1 MKIIPFWQFV
11 FLLLCLVVT
20 GSGCSSRQ
28 SGMDSLDAVNQAIA
42 DSLNT
47 HNIPFV
53 VQAINQGKREARDSD
68 EYYNFVTQDIVR
80 YFYTGRPDS
89 ILLSTDSVLH
99 YLSGKP
105 FSAFRNRLMIK
116 CMQAKGIYYTQFV
129 FNADSMLFYQQ
140 EACRYAEQGDEEREK
155 LLCYANLAD
164 AYKFGGDLSMSAMTY
179 RQAIALADSIQVD
192 TASYIPL
199 YSGLAATYTTLRD
212 FEQSRI
218 WWNKCGRLWPLMTVY
233 DRFNYLNSLGN
244 DYFYQK
250 DYPRALE
257 TFLRLDTFLLD
268 YPDMKWERHFCQA
281 NLSDIYLKL
290 HQPEQA
296 RPLIAQNLEFFGASG
311 HNEMVMSHLRTQ
323 QMELALQDGDFALA
337 DELVARYPYRD
348 ELRSEQGLLRL
359 DFLRRFSEAR
369 HDWKRA
375 FEYTQAYTSLS
386 DSLRSERVR
395 MKIAENRMRY
405 ERDAT
410 ILNQYLVISDKEAQ
424 LMRTYALL
432 AGVTVVVLVLIF
444 LYLYRR
450 KQVKLREEQMMQRIV
465 AMKMENARN
474 RITPHFIYNALN
486 HELLAR
492 QEGRP
497 SSLGVLVDMLRQ
509 GQSLASVF
517 CTTLREELDFINLYV
532 AVEGESLGEN
542 FDYKVN
548 VAEGIELDA
557 VQLPSMMVQIFVENA
572 IKHGLKKLPHD
583 AAKRLSVQVGHHD
596 GAIRIEVLN
605 NGPLPVMQRSGDKA
619 QVGLRVVAQIIQLLN
634 TRNKRPMNFE
644 LNGYRSPEGEEGCR
658 ALLIIPDGYNF
669 DINDGYGKQ
678 N

>member
-1 MKIIPFWQFV
+1 
-11 FLLLCLVVT
+11 
-20 GSGCSSRQ
+20 
-28 SGMDSLDAVNQAIA
+28 
-42 DSLNT
+42 
-47 HNIPFV
+47 
-53 VQAINQGKREARDSD
+53 
-68 EYYNFVTQDIVR
+68 
-80 YFYTGRPDS
+80 
-89 ILLSTDSVLH
+89 
-99 YLSGKP
+99 
-105 FSAFRNRLMIK
+105 
-116 CMQAKGIYYTQFV
+116 
-129 FNADSMLFYQQ
+129 
-140 EACRYAEQGDEEREK
+140 
-155 LLCYANLAD
+155 
-164 AYKFGGDLSMSAMTY
+164 
-179 RQAIALADSIQVD
+179 
-192 TASYIPL
+192 
-199 YSGLAATYTTLRD
+199 
-212 FEQSRI
+212 
-218 WWNKCGRLWPLMTVY
+218 MTVY

-250 DYPRALE
+250 DYPQALE

-268 YPDMKWERHFCQA
+268 YPDMEWERHFCQA

-296 RPLIAQNLEFFGASG
+296 RPLIAENLAFFGASG

-323 QMELALQDGDFALA
+323 QMELALQDGDFDKAG
-337 DELVARYPYRD
+337 ELVARYPYRD

-375 FEYTQAYTSLS
+375 FEYSQAYTSLS
-386 DSLRSERVR
+386 DSLRNERVR

-410 ILNQYLVISDKEAQ
+410 ILNQYLVISDKEAE

-432 AGVTVVVLVLIF
+432 GGVTVVVLVLLLF
-444 LYLYRR
+444 YVYRR
-450 KQVKLREEQMMQRIV
+450 KRVKQREEQMMRRIV
-465 AMKMENARN
+465 TMKMENARN

-542 FDYKVN
+542 FDYQVN

-583 AAKRLSVQVGHHD
+583 AAKRLTVQVDRHD

-605 NGPLPVMQRSGDKA
+605 NGPLPVVQRSGDKV

-634 TRNKRPMNFE
+634 TRNKRPMSFE
-644 LNGYRSPEGEEGCR
+644 LSGCHTPEGEEGCR
-658 ALLIIPDGYNF
+658 AQLIIPDGYNF
-669 DINDGYGKQ
+669 DIND
-678 N
+678 

>member
-1 MKIIPFWQFV
+1 MKIIQFWRLAPW
-11 FLLLCLVVT
+11 FLCGILV
-20 GSGCSSRQ
+20 GSGCTSRQ
-28 SGMDSLDAVNQAIA
+28 SETVSLDAINQTIA
-42 DSLNT
+42 DSLKR
-47 HNIPFV
+47 HNISFV

-80 YFYTGRPDS
+80 HFYTGRPDS
-89 ILLSTDSVLH
+89 VLLNTDSVLH

-105 FSAFRNRLMIK
+105 FSDFRNRLMVK

-129 FNADSMLFYQQ
+129 FNADSMLFYQK
-140 EACRYAEQGDEEREK
+140 EACRYAEQGDEESEK

-179 RQAIALADSIQVD
+179 RQAIALADSIQAD

-218 WWNKCGRLWPLMTVY
+218 WWEKCGRLWPLMTVY

-250 DYPRALE
+250 DYPQALE

-268 YPDMKWERHFCQA
+268 YPDMEWERHFCQA

-296 RPLIAQNLEFFGASG
+296 RPLIAENLAFFGASG

-323 QMELALQDGDFALA
+323 QMELALQDGDFDKAG
-337 DELVARYPYRD
+337 ELVARYPYRD

-375 FEYTQAYTSLS
+375 FEYSQAYTSLS

-444 LYLYRR
+444 FYFYRR
-450 KQVKLREEQMMQRIV
+450 KQVKQREEQMMRRIV
-465 AMKMENARN
+465 TMKMENARN

-509 GQSLASVF
+509 GQSLASAF
-517 CTTLREELDFINLYV
+517 ITTLREELDFINLYV

-542 FDYKVN
+542 FDYQVKV
-548 VAEGIELDA
+548 ADGIALDA

-583 AAKRLSVQVGHHD
+583 AAKRLTLQVDRHD
-596 GAIRIEVLN
+596 GASASRCSTTGRCPSCSVAATRSKWAC
-605 NGPLPVMQRSGDKA
+605 GSLPRLFSCSTPATSG
-619 QVGLRVVAQIIQLLN
+619 R
-634 TRNKRPMNFE
+634 
-644 LNGYRSPEGEEGCR
+644 
-658 ALLIIPDGYNF
+658 
-669 DINDGYGKQ
+669 
-678 N
+678 